1 MPIPPIDTTKQP
13 APRQQLLE
21 KMQAG
26 RAMLAAKIDGA
37 PLDQPV
43 LTNGWT
49 AREWL
54 IHLGGWQER
63 IADAYA
69 ALARGA
75 DPDWELE
82 RMTLDEL
89 NARMLAR
96 CASLPYPAARAAEER
111 AYQRLLEIART
122 ASTADLFDPSR
133 FAWMKAVPFAEWIRN
148 NTYEHIEE
156 HLLDWVGEET

>member
-1 MPIPPIDTTKQP
+1 MPIHTTDSDDHQQH
-13 APRQQLLE
+13 RQELVE
-21 KMQAG
+21 KMEGG
-26 RAMLAAKIDGA
+26 RAALAAKVNSA
-37 PLDQPV
+37 PMDQPV
-43 LTNGWT
+43 LSNGWT

-75 DPDWELE
+75 DPDWELD

-89 NARMLAR
+89 NALMLAR
-96 CASLPYPAARAAEER
+96 CASLPYAAARAAEER
-111 AYQRLLEIART
+111 AYQRLLEIARS
-122 ASTADLFDPSR
+122 APEADLFDPAR

-156 HLLDWVGEET
+156 HLLDWVGEGT

>member
-1 MPIPPIDTTKQP
+1 M
-13 APRQQLLE
+13 E
-21 KMQAG
+21 GG
-26 RAMLAAKIDGA
+26 RAALAAKVNSA
-37 PLDQPV
+37 PMDQPV
-43 LTNGWT
+43 LSNGWT

-75 DPDWELE
+75 DPDWELD

-89 NARMLAR
+89 NALMLAR
-96 CASLPYPAARAAEER
+96 CASLPYAAARAAEER
-111 AYQRLLEIART
+111 AYQRLLEIARS
-122 ASTADLFDPSR
+122 APEADLFDPAR

-156 HLLDWVGEET
+156 HLLDWVGEGT